1 MPFTGYEGEFVVGV
15 TGKKS
20 NIVPYLTDAPC
31 AVIAVSLSPAFAV
44 GFKNRLAPAVKGI
57 GGDVRSPLFRYRPP
71 GIPVSCTVAVSVRF
85 RVGCLLYN
93 STCSVIRIADCSFI
107 GADAL

>member
-1 MPFTGYEGEFVVGV
+1 MPFTGYQREFVVGV

-20 NIVPYLTDAPC
+20 DIVLYLTDAPC
-31 AVIAVSLSPAFAV
+31 AVIPVPLSPAFSV

-71 GIPVSCTVAVSVRF
+71 VIPVSCTVAVSVRF
-85 RVGCLLYN
+85 RVGCLFYN
-93 STCSVIRIADCSFI
+93 STSSVIDVGNASFI
-107 GADAL
+107 GADAS